1 MISKIYSCKSHQGN
15 IMENQF
21 LLNTQSEFLKCRHT
35 AALWLTLIAAAFLPA
50 VNCLIL
56 IERPNFF
63 LVKFQQQPWISF
75 LHMNWKNDAS
85 VILPLFVIL
94 LNNVIVQI
102 EYKNNTWKQ
111 VYALPRK
118 YADIFFSKFIVV
130 QIFLLSFFLLCS
142 LFIILSGYTISLL
155 QNGYPFSSFAVPF
168 HHLVILITRIYVAIL
183 GVSAIQYWLSV
194 RFRNF
199 IVPLGVGIGLWITG
213 LVLMDWENII
223 YYPYMYSTLLF
234 FIDAPKHLGT
244 LPLLL
249 TNSVVCFLVAIS
261 LGFWNFHSLKQRG

>member
-1 MISKIYSCKSHQGN
+1 MA
-15 IMENQF
+15 NQF
-21 LLNTQSEFLKCRHT
+21 SLNIQSEFLKCRHT
-35 AALWLTLIAAAFLPA
+35 AALWLTLIAAAFLPTI
-50 VNCLIL
+50 NCLIL
-56 IERPNFF
+56 IERPIFF
-63 LVKFQQQPWISF
+63 LAKFQQQPWISF
-75 LHMNWKNDAS
+75 LHMNWKNGAS

-94 LNNVIVQI
+94 INNAIAQV

-111 VYALPRK
+111 VYASPRK

-130 QIFLLSFFLLCS
+130 QVLLLVFFLLFS
-142 LFIILSGYTISLL
+142 LLIILSGYTASLL
-155 QNGYPFSSFAVPF
+155 QNGYPFSSHAVPF
-168 HHLVILITRIYVAIL
+168 HLIFILITRLYVAIL
-183 GVSAIQYWLSV
+183 GVSAIQYWLGI

-199 IVPLGVGIGLWITG
+199 IVPLGIGIGLWVTG
-213 LVLMDWENII
+213 LVLMDWENIV

-261 LGFWNFHSLKQRG
+261 LAFWNIYSLKQRG